1 MGHFTRLRGHIICPR
16 SLTIWAKY
24 AIYESIDKIPQ
35 IWYRD
40 ICFMWSKRD
49 YGGVIWS
56 AQLHI

>member
-1 MGHFTRLRGHIICPR
+1 MSEYMGHFTRLRGHIKSPR

-40 ICFMWSKRD
+40 IYLCGAK
-49 YGGVIWS
+49 GITVE
-56 AQLHI
+56 

>member
-1 MGHFTRLRGHIICPR
+1 MGHFTRLRGHIKSPG

-40 ICFMWSKRD
+40 IYLCGAK
-49 YGGVIWS
+49 GITVE
-56 AQLHI
+56 